1 MPWNTSGG
9 RKEPAVCSPRTS
21 SGEDAFSRLIYS
33 ELGESRGHLDTS
45 SPFCVVGQGEAVLT
59 GLPVSI
65 SSPFLQSRMV
75 RNETPYLIWTTR
87 RDVLDCRFLS
97 KDQMINH
104 YARAGSFTT
113 KVGIPG
119 TPTLACGLAA
129 PLLQRTQDVLGFSR
143 SPRTISDICWH
154 DDYGLNSHEV

>member
-1 MPWNTSGG
+1 MASHDIV
-9 RKEPAVCSPRTS
+9 R
-21 SGEDAFSRLIYS
+21 D
-33 ELGESRGHLDTS
+33 GESRGHL
-45 SPFCVVGQGEAVLT
+45 GQLLSFLYSWAGRRYLQS
-59 GLPVSI
+59 PVSI
-65 SSPFLQSRMV
+65 SSPSLQSRMV

-119 TPTLACGLAA
+119 NPTPALGLAA
-129 PLLQRTQDVLGFSR
+129 PLPARLISQSRFCREHKMFLGSHLGPELYLTCVDMMTVSSIPMECGSR
-143 SPRTISDICWH
+143 KT
-154 DDYGLNSHEV
+154 LNQPL